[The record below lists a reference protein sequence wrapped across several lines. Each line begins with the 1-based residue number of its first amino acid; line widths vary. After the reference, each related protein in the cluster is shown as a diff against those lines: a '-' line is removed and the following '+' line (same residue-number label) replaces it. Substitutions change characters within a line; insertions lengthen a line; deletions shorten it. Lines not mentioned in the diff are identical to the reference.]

1 MEKLYCG
8 KEKQGVSEFIRYL
21 DVSTSPVGT
30 PTNLSER
37 Q

>member
-8 KEKQGVSEFIRYL
+8 KEKQGASECIRYL
-21 DVSTSPVGT
+21 DVSISPVGT
-30 PTNLSER
+30 PTNMSER